1 MCITTQSSYETTKL
15 EACIVPTLIKNGDF
29 SLLSQNASNDWNYQ
43 KLHYGKETCSFVD
56 IYQKDWNSF
65 IVPSFSIVEEKGKG
79 KQQYQEDVIKKP
91 TYENLFLE
99 QSNSP
104 ISR

>member
-1 MCITTQSSYETTKL
+1 M
-15 EACIVPTLIKNGDF
+15 
-29 SLLSQNASNDWNYQ
+29 SQNASNDWNYQ
-43 KLHYGKETCSFVD
+43 KLHYGKEPCSSAD

>member
-1 MCITTQSSYETTKL
+1 M
-15 EACIVPTLIKNGDF
+15 
-29 SLLSQNASNDWNYQ
+29 SQNASNDWNYQ

-65 IVPSFSIVEEKGKG
+65 TVPSFSIVEEKGKG

-91 TYENLFLE
+91 TYENLFL
-99 QSNSP
+99 
-104 ISR
+104 